1 MTTEENKMDAAPHP
15 LVDLSDKVVVVTGA
29 SRGLGAAHARTLATA
44 GATVV
49 LTDLAAEGVAELAA
63 ELGEQH
69 ASAALDVT
77 SAQAWAALT
86 ATVVE
91 RYGRVDGLVNN
102 AGRCEYAH
110 FLQTSV
116 EMFEGHFQ
124 VNVMGAVHGMQAL
137 APHMPPGSSIVNI
150 ASVAGLAA
158 WPGSSAYGAS
168 KFALRGVSR
177 AAAHDLGGER
187 GIRVNCV
194 LPGAAD
200 TAMLSEA
207 SRQGGGVVAT
217 LPVPRAARPHEISA
231 MVAFLLS
238 DAASYCTGQDFV
250 VDGGMKA

>member
-1 MTTEENKMDAAPHP
+1 MNTMDTTPRP
-15 LVDLSDKVVVVTGA
+15 LVDLTDKVIVVTGA
-29 SRGLGAAHARTLATA
+29 SRGLGAAHARTLASA

-49 LTDLAAEGVAELAA
+49 LTDLGADGVAEVAA

-77 SAQAWAALT
+77 SVEGWAAVARL
-86 ATVVE
+86 VVE

-110 FLQTSV
+110 FLDTPP
-116 EMFEGHFQ
+116 EMFDGMFQ
-124 VNVMGAVHGMQAL
+124 VNVMGAIHGMQAL
-137 APHMPPGSSIVNI
+137 APHMPPGSAIVNI

-177 AAAHDLGGER
+177 AAAIDLGGER

-200 TAMLSEA
+200 TAMLSDA
-207 SRQGGGVVAT
+207 SREGGGVVAS
-217 LPVPRAARPHEISA
+217 LPVPRAAQPHEVSA

>member
-1 MTTEENKMDAAPHP
+1 MDTAPNP
-15 LVDLSDKVVVVTGA
+15 LVDLGDKVVMITGA
-29 SRGLGAAHARTLATA
+29 SRGLGAAHAHTLAQA

-49 LTDLAAEGVAELAA
+49 VTDLTVDGVAEVAA
-63 ELGEQH
+63 ALGEQH
-69 ASAALDVT
+69 LAAALDVT
-77 SAQAWAALT
+77 SPEAWAGLAR
-86 ATVVE
+86 VVVD

-110 FLQTSV
+110 FLETPP
-116 EMFEGHFQ
+116 EMFDGHFQ

-137 APHMPPGSSIVNI
+137 APHMPPGSAIVNI
-150 ASVAGLAA
+150 ASVAGLGA

-177 AAAHDLGGER
+177 AAAIDLGGER

-207 SRQGGGVVAT
+207 SRQGGGVVAG
-217 LPVPRAARPHEISA
+217 LPVPRAARPHEVSA

>member
-1 MTTEENKMDAAPHP
+1 MPDTATSP
-15 LVDLSDKVVVVTGA
+15 LVDLTDKVVVITGA
-29 SRGLGAAHARTLATA
+29 SRGLGAAHARTLAQA

-49 LTDLAAEGVAELAA
+49 VTDLASDGAAVVAAG
-63 ELGEQH
+63 LGEQH
-69 ASAALDVT
+69 GSAALDVT
-77 SAQAWAALT
+77 SAEAWAGLAR
-86 ATVVE
+86 TVVD

-110 FLQTSV
+110 FLETPPA
-116 EMFEGHFQ
+116 MFEAHFQ
-124 VNVMGAVHGMQAL
+124 VNVMGAVHGMQAF
-137 APHMPPGSSIVNI
+137 APHLPPGSAIVNI

-177 AAAHDLGGER
+177 AAAIDLGGER

-207 SRQGGGVVAT
+207 SRRGGGVVAT

>member
-1 MTTEENKMDAAPHP
+1 MPDTAPHP
-15 LVDLSDKVVVVTGA
+15 LVDLTDKVVVVTGA
-29 SRGLGAAHARTLATA
+29 SRGLGAAHARTLAQA

-49 LTDLAAEGVAELAA
+49 ATDLAADGVAEVAA
-63 ELGEQH
+63 ALGEQH

-77 SAQAWAALT
+77 SPDAWAELVAF
-86 ATVVE
+86 VVE
-91 RYGRVDGLVNN
+91 TYGRVDGLVNN

-110 FLQTSV
+110 FLETSP

-124 VNVMGAVHGMQAL
+124 VNVMGAVHGMQAV
-137 APHMPPGSSIVNI
+137 APHMRPGSAIVNI

-177 AAAHDLGGER
+177 AAAIDLGGER

-231 MVAFLLS
+231 MVTFLLS

>member
-1 MTTEENKMDAAPHP
+1 MNTMDTAPQP
-15 LVDLSDKVVVVTGA
+15 LVDLTDKVIVVTGA
-29 SRGLGAAHARTLATA
+29 SRGLGAAHARTLAAA

-49 LTDLAAEGVAELAA
+49 LTDLTADGVAEVAA

-77 SAQAWAALT
+77 SASAWAELAAL
-86 ATVVE
+86 VVE

-110 FLQTSV
+110 FLDTPAA
-116 EMFEGHFQ
+116 MFEGHFQ
-124 VNVMGAVHGMQAL
+124 VNMMGAVHGMQAL
-137 APHMPPGSSIVNI
+137 APHMAPGSAIVNI

-177 AAAHDLGGER
+177 AAAIDLGGER

-200 TAMLSEA
+200 TAMLSDA
-207 SRQGGGVVAT
+207 SREGGGVVGS